1 MQRYIP
7 VTPDWPQQGVDVVL
21 PAADWQAFTPLPL
34 PSGDA
39 RILAFVRDLS
49 ARLCALGAAWPDL
62 VALGFWFRPAAVQA
76 HLAAYRE
83 CAPLGLSFHLVP
95 SNVPTLAVYS
105 WLMSL
110 LAGNSAI
117 VRLSQRQDPVQQ
129 QLLAVCRQVLQQAE
143 HADIAARVRFI
154 RYGHDEAITAHFSA
168 RCQLRVVWGGDAT
181 VARVRGIA
189 LAPLARE
196 IVFADRQSLAL
207 IDSTAL
213 SALTVAARQQQLAAL
228 ASDISRFNQQ
238 ACASPNTLIWVG
250 DMVPAV
256 RAQLIELIAQQF
268 IQTPAWGMS
277 RLVNSQLALACGQ
290 ATGCDLHAGLS
301 LLQQGEG
308 PRGPVGGGVLYER
321 HYPAIA
327 DWLAEGEC
335 WQTCVCCGVAPEPVR
350 EIVRQYPATRID
362 RLVRPGQALAFDW
375 SQDGQDLLQMMSRCT
390 R

>member
-1 MQRYIP
+1 M
-7 VTPDWPQQGVDVVL
+7 VL
-21 PAADWQAFTPLPL
+21 PAADWQTFTPLPL
-34 PSGDA
+34 ALGDA

-49 ARLCALGAAWPDL
+49 ARLCAQGAAWPDL
-62 VALGFWFRPAAVQA
+62 VALGFWFRPAAVKA

-105 WLMSL
+105 WLMAL

-129 QLLAVCRQVLQQAE
+129 QLLSVCRQVLAQIE

-154 RYGHDEAITAHFSA
+154 RYGHDETITAHFSA

-181 VARVRGIA
+181 VARVRSIP

-196 IVFADRQSLAL
+196 IVFADRQSLAV
-207 IDSTAL
+207 IDAAAL
-213 SALTVAARQQQLAAL
+213 GAMTVPERQQQLAAL
-228 ASDISRFNQQ
+228 ASDIYRFNQQ
-238 ACASPNTLIWVG
+238 ACASPNTLVWLGEI
-250 DMVPAV
+250 VPEV
-256 RAQLIELIAQQF
+256 RAQMVELITQRF
-268 IQTPAWGMS
+268 IQDPAWGMS
-277 RLVNSQLALACGQ
+277 RLVNSQLALASGQ
-290 ATGCDLHAGLS
+290 ATACEAHAGLI
-301 LLQQGEG
+301 LLRQGKARL

-321 HYPAIA
+321 HYPSIA

-335 WQTCVCCGVAPEPVR
+335 WQTCVCCGVSPESVR
-350 EIVRQYPATRID
+350 ERLRQYPATRVD
-362 RLVRPGQALAFDW
+362 RLVHPGQALAFDW